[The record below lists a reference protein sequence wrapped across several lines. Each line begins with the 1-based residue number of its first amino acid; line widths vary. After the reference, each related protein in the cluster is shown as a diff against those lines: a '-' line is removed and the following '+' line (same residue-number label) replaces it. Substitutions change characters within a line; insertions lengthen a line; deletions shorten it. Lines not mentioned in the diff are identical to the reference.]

1 MTLSEGPQGEG
12 ELGREGVQ
20 PEVSER
26 VLPKEVAQTIF
37 QNALARR
44 LVEIIMRDGLLTS
57 TYDWYEELMR
67 VHSILSKQDSLLRRI
82 QKHGQSKDNASD
94 AVGPT

>member
-1 MTLSEGPQGEG
+1 MKDSEIPQGQDE
-12 ELGREGVQ
+12 EGREGAQ
-20 PEVSER
+20 PEVPER

-44 LVEIIMRDGLLTS
+44 LTEIIMRDGLLTS

-67 VHSILSKQDSLLRRI
+67 IHSILSKQDSLLRRI
-82 QKHGQSKDNASD
+82 QKHGQS
-94 AVGPT
+94 